1 MIACQGI
8 NENLAPPKQKYFAV
22 LCSLGTAKR
31 INKSFFGTDQVSCVS
46 LKLDNTAVKNKCQPP
61 LEKVWSQGGSLFP

>member
-31 INKSFFGTDQVSCVS
+31 INKSFFGIDQVSCVS
-46 LKLDNTAVKNKCQPP
+46 LKHDNTAAKTKCQPP
-61 LEKVWSQGGSLFP
+61 